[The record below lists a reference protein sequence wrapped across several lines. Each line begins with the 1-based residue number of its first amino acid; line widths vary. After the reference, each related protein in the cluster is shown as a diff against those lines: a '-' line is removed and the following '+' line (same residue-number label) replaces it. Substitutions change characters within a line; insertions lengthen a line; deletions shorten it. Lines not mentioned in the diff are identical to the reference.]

1 MSPRVEGDPPVYG
14 VPLWMMYVI
23 RVLSHRKLM
32 SVVHSSGSRS
42 CKWAN
47 LDFRYTTQPGLPANF
62 LVLALEIPCF
72 GKFLCAWKSEMVHLS
87 PWDIVLL
94 VTCQSW
100 ILADID
106 LPLRASFAHLLIE
119 QDWKSGPQTY
129 TQFFN
134 YVLTSRLASSLNER
148 IKLIAI
154 I

>member
-72 GKFLCAWKSEMVHLS
+72 GKFFCAWKSEMVHLS